1 MKRFIYLLLFIFIS
15 YNSYGKSTPDSIIAK
30 SDSLL
35 KYESFNV
42 AEEFLLEQISES
54 NSLKNQFLFFAQL
67 CYLSKSNS
75 KVEKSIKYAHKADS
89 KPFSGFRHLESY
101 GDVLYNLSVAKFRLG
116 EIDSTFYYAKKALKT
131 RRQHLPANH
140 KKIVQNL
147 IALGIFNSNIGQV
160 ELSIGY
166 QEQALA
172 IALKIKPLD
181 YNSLVSTYFSL
192 GSAYQSSNLLFKAR
206 ENYDNALGFYQDSLA
221 TNKNYK
227 AHIYNAIGVILE
239 SQKDY
244 KSAQEHYKEAIVL
257 FNKTNDIFTVAT
269 AYSNLANNYT
279 NLGKYTK
286 AKKIHNKV
294 ISLFEGGNYEN
305 ELPWKY
311 LNLGATYMEC
321 LQYDSA
327 LFVLD
332 KAYTLNLKV
341 SKSNNELSTIILNHY
356 GATYM
361 ELNAFDKAESSL
373 KESIK
378 IAQNLF
384 GLKDIDLAES
394 YFLLA
399 KNYYSQN
406 KHSSVIE
413 LLTKAED
420 ALILTKSSKLDFTE
434 EIISR
439 TLLLDIYLLKENTLW
454 LEYQKNKNISFLSS
468 LYKETINSSLLS
480 EVIMDFYEHENAKLN
495 IFNAVNENLYLG
507 IKAAKELYNITG
519 DTQYIQQALT
529 FFEVEKSFLLKQE
542 YKDLVAKNSNQ
553 ISDSLLLREDRLKR
567 EISKNQNLLFT
578 ENDTDSDYSINLST
592 TIFELKRALSK
603 LLSDLEQ
610 NNPIYYAQKY
620 QKLNY
625 DLDTIRAELDPA
637 ELFIEYFQYQDEVF
651 SISISHN
658 STTFEQ
664 TIISDLNT
672 KITAYNNAIL
682 NSDIVSYSELAQTF
696 YKKIV
701 AIHPINDS
709 ISQLTIVPS
718 KSISFL
724 SFDSFIT
731 EKPTDLSF
739 NKLSYLIKNKTI
751 SYKNSLQKTHSNT
764 LKPEELYIGISPDFS
779 NNTLRNLKGANDEV
793 ELISKQFN
801 GVILNANT
809 GLKKGLLTKIS
820 NYKIIHF
827 ATHAHLNTQNSS
839 YSSLLLNS
847 DTLDFQS
854 KLHAFEIQNT
864 KLNTEL
870 IVLSACNTGVGELK
884 KGEGL
889 ASLARSFNYAGAHS
903 VVVGLWSLPDR
914 STSIIITDFFREL
927 TTNNKAI
934 ALRNAKIN
942 YLNNSDEHTA
952 NPLYWAGLIL
962 IGEKV
967 AIDLN
972 LPVDRN
978 VFYLIALSVLLIS
991 VLLIRKKLR

>member
-1 MKRFIYLLLFIFIS
+1 MKNLIFLLLFIFIS
-15 YNSYGKSTPDSIIAK
+15 CKSYGQSSPDSIISE
-30 SDSLL
+30 SDSLVEF
-35 KYESFNV
+35 ESFNT
-42 AEEFLLEQISES
+42 AEKFLLKHISET
-54 NSLKNQFLFFAQL
+54 NSLENQFLFFAQL
-67 CYLSKSNS
+67 CYLAKRNS
-75 KVEKSIKYAHKADS
+75 KIEKAIKYGHKVTN
-89 KPFSGFRHLESY
+89 KRFSEFTHLESY

-116 EIDSTFYYAKKALKT
+116 DIDSTFYYAKKSLKT

-147 IALGIFNSNIGQV
+147 IALGIFNSNIGQS
-160 ELSIGY
+160 EQSIDY

-172 IALKIKPLD
+172 IALNIKPLN
-181 YNSLVSTYFSL
+181 YNSLVGSYFSL
-192 GSAYQSSNLLFKAR
+192 GSAYQSANLLYKAK
-206 ENYDNALGFYQDSLA
+206 ENYDKALGFYQDSLT
-221 TNKNYK
+221 TNENLK

-244 KSAQEHYKEAIVL
+244 DSSQEYYKQAIVL
-257 FNKTNDIFTVAT
+257 FKESHDIFAVST

-279 NLGKYTK
+279 NLGEFTES
-286 AKKIHNKV
+286 KKIHKKV
-294 ISLFEGGNYEN
+294 VSLLEGGDYEN

-327 LFVLD
+327 LVALD
-332 KAYTLNLKV
+332 KAQTLNLKV
-341 SKSNNELSTIILNHY
+341 SKSNNELSTIILNHF
-356 GATYM
+356 GSTYM
-361 ELNAFDKAESSL
+361 ELKDFDKAETTL

-384 GLKDIDLAES
+384 GLKDVDLAES
-394 YFLLA
+394 YYLLA
-399 KNYYSQN
+399 KNYFNQN
-406 KHSSVIE
+406 KYTHVLE
-413 LLTKAED
+413 QLTEAEQ
-420 ALILTKSSKLDFTE
+420 AIILTKSSDLDYTE

-454 LEYQKNKNISFLSS
+454 FEYQKNKNISFLNA
-468 LYKETINSSLLS
+468 LYKATINSSLLS
-480 EVIMDFYEHENAKLN
+480 DVIIDFYEHENAKLN

-507 IKAAKELYNITG
+507 IKASKELYNITG
-519 DTQYIQQALT
+519 DTKYIQQALT
-529 FFEVEKSFLLKQE
+529 FFETEKSFLLKQE
-542 YKDLVAKNSNQ
+542 YKNLVAKNGNQ
-553 ISDSLLLREDRLKR
+553 ISDSLLIKEDQLKR

-578 ENDTDSDYSINLST
+578 ENDSDSDYSTNLSSI
-592 TIFELKRALSK
+592 IFELKRELSK
-603 LLSDLEQ
+603 LLSNLEQ

-625 DLDTIRAELDPA
+625 DIEITRAELDPG
-637 ELFIEYFQYQDEVF
+637 ELFIEYFQYKDEVF

-658 STTFEQ
+658 STDFEH
-664 TIISDLNT
+664 TIINELNS

-682 NSDIVSYSELAQTF
+682 SSDIVTYSELAQSF
-696 YKKIV
+696 YKKMV
-701 AIHPINDS
+701 ANHPINDS
-709 ISQLTIVPS
+709 IFQLTIVPS

-724 SFDSFIT
+724 SFDTFIT
-731 EKPTDLSF
+731 ENPTDLSF
-739 NKLSYLIKNKTI
+739 NNLSYLIKNKSI
-751 SYKNSLQKTHSNT
+751 SYKNSLQKTHSST
-764 LKPEELYIGISPDFS
+764 IKPEELYIGISPDFS

-793 ELISKQFN
+793 EVISKQFN
-801 GVILNANT
+801 GVILNANM

-870 IVLSACNTGVGELK
+870 IVLSACNTGIGELK

-903 VVVGLWSLPDR
+903 VIVGLWPLPDR
-914 STSIIITDFFREL
+914 STSVIITDFFNKL

-952 NPLYWAGLIL
+952 SPIYWAGLIL

-967 AIDLN
+967 AIDIN
-972 LPVDRN
+972 LPADRN
-978 VFYLIALSVLLIS
+978 VFYLIALSILLIG
-991 VLLIRKKLR
+991 VLLIRKKLS